1 MKSSKNNNR
10 DLFNSWCFAKLNYLL
25 FGISLLIILI
35 GYIIMATG
43 ETNSLQSVKI
53 APILL
58 TIGYCFLLPLSIM
71 IQSKNN

>member
-1 MKSSKNNNR
+1 MKSSKNNNKY
-10 DLFNSWCFAKLNYLL
+10 LFNSWCFGKLNYLL

-35 GYIIMATG
+35 GYIIMASG
-43 ETNSLQSVKI
+43 ETESLQSVKI

-58 TIGYCFLLPLSIM
+58 TIGYCILLPLSII